1 LRLVSL
7 RVLHIDTER
16 GWRGGE
22 RQAFWLARELHR
34 RGHVS
39 IVAAREG
46 EPLERRAKDAA
57 LETVPCDPVSELD
70 PRAVWRLRREITR
83 RRIDVVHAH
92 TGHAVGLAAL
102 ATLGLNVP
110 FVAARRVDFRLRPNA
125 ATRWKYRR
133 AAAVIAVSRA
143 VGNVLADCG
152 IPLGKI
158 TIVPDGVDLSRTIVP
173 ANAETLASCGVSAGA
188 PLVVQVAQLVG
199 HKDPVNFVRAMAH
212 VRSSVPD
219 VQAMMLGDGPLRG
232 DVEREILALSLEGT
246 VHMPGFRP
254 DADAI
259 LAAAN
264 VACLSSR
271 EEGMGSVLLDALALG
286 VPIAATR
293 AGGIPEVVID
303 GESGLLADTRDPVG
317 LGKAIVTLLTE
328 PSLAARLAANAR
340 TRAAEFS
347 VEKMADGTVEVYD
360 RVLDRPGSRAKAPS
374 STSSAS
380 VIGAP

>member
-1 LRLVSL
+1 VTL

-22 RQAFWLARELHR
+22 RQTLWLARELHR

-39 IVAAREG
+39 IVAARDG
-46 EPLERRAKDAA
+46 QPLQQRAKDAA
-57 LETVPCDPVSELD
+57 LETIPCDPVSELD
-70 PRAVWRLRREITR
+70 LRAVWRLRREITR

-92 TGHAVGLAAL
+92 TGHAVGLGAL

-143 VGNVLADCG
+143 VANVLADCG
-152 IPLGKI
+152 IPFGKI
-158 TIVPDGVDLSRTIVP
+158 TIVPDGVDLGRTIVP
-173 ANAETLASCGVSAGA
+173 AEAATLASCGVNPGA

-212 VRSSVPD
+212 VRASVPD
-219 VQAMMLGDGPLRG
+219 VQAIMLGDGPLRG
-232 DVEREILALSLEGT
+232 DVEREILALWLEST
-246 VHMPGFRP
+246 VHLAGFRA

-293 AGGIPEVVID
+293 AGGIPEVVVD
-303 GESGLLADTRDPVG
+303 GESGLLADARDPIG
-317 LGKAIVTLLTE
+317 LGKAITVLLTE
-328 PSLAARLAANAR
+328 PSTAARLAANAR
-340 TRAAEFS
+340 LRAEEFS
-347 VEKMADGTVEVYD
+347 VDKMTDGTIEVYE
-360 RVLDRPGSRAKAPS
+360 RVLDKSGSRAIAAS
-374 STSSAS
+374 SRSSES